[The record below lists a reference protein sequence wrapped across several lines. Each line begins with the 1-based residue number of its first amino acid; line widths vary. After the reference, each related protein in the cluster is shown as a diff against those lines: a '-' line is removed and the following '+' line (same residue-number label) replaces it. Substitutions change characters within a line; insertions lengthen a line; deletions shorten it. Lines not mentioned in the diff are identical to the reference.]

1 MKGLHFARPN
11 VMPMSE
17 LNTRVRCINGS
28 LPCSFLAYS
37 LMSSVHVEEVA
48 DNGTTFKL
56 VSIDTVVQQSAHQV
70 EVNTEQQGWQ
80 SISSIYTAFDG
91 DICDTL
97 WVCRYDCFPMRRW
110 LLYKRC
116 SSSGG
121 GGSSCCSCIISS
133 RSSKPITS
141 SSIINISYIHVI
153 CSNSAIS
160 TRNAIN
166 ISSTISTSSTIS
178 SSNSDLLLLFEN
190 VFCDLNLARAVRIN
204 K

>member
-1 MKGLHFARPN
+1 MSFLVHISVSFRPGQARSLVLFILPLLSMKGLHFARPN

-91 DICDTL
+91 DICETL
-97 WVCRYDCFPMRRW
+97 
-110 LLYKRC
+110 
-116 SSSGG
+116 
-121 GGSSCCSCIISS
+121 
-133 RSSKPITS
+133 
-141 SSIINISYIHVI
+141 
-153 CSNSAIS
+153 
-160 TRNAIN
+160 
-166 ISSTISTSSTIS
+166 
-178 SSNSDLLLLFEN
+178 
-190 VFCDLNLARAVRIN
+190 
-204 K
+204 